1 MLKMAPINNE
11 LVPVRLFDQAN
22 IGSVALTTAA
32 FQSGAWYGNT
42 GYQQMFE
49 SLWKG

>member
-1 MLKMAPINNE
+1 
-11 LVPVRLFDQAN
+11 VRLIDSTN
-22 IGSVALTTAA
+22 IGSVSLTAAA

-42 GYQQMFE
+42 SYQQMFE